1 MKILIIGAGDVGGH
15 LARVL
20 SRETQVDVIVVDQD
34 AQRLQE
40 LSDSLDIAVVHGS
53 GVLQGVLEKAGA
65 RKADYLVAATNID
78 EINLLAC
85 MAGERLGVANRIARI
100 RSDELADEVK
110 RLGQATLTVN
120 PEKAAGKAILDLL
133 VHSSVR
139 DYSEFLGGQ
148 VRMIS
153 LPVAAGGPLDGRSL
167 SKIAQK
173 FDRVAFRIVA
183 RVSNGITSIPGGED
197 VLRAG
202 DTVTFAMRSRDTVEI
217 FRMTG
222 IHDVASKHVM
232 ILGSTRIAVAVA
244 EDLQKLGGMNV
255 KLFTTGRDAW
265 ISDVQLAE
273 RLPRIDIFS
282 AGGKEIDTMAQHA
295 LGDMDVL
302 LSLTGDEE
310 DNIITCLVAK
320 HLGVRRTIT
329 LVRRADYMPIVKTIG
344 LDVGINERLIAA
356 QEILRYIRVGQLQQ
370 RQTLPGTGALVATF
384 QIDEGG
390 NLAGKPVTQLRLP
403 VPGLLAGVQRK
414 GAAFVPQGKDHL
426 EAGDQ
431 VIVATLEEHLAAL
444 EDYFG

>member
-1 MKILIIGAGDVGGH
+1 MRIIIVGAGDVGGF

-20 SRETQVDVIVVDQD
+20 SRETQVDITVVDQNGE
-34 AQRLQE
+34 RLQE
-40 LSDSLDIAVVHGS
+40 LADSLDIAVVQGS
-53 GVLQGVLEKAGA
+53 GTLQHTLEKAGA
-65 RKADYLVAATNID
+65 RGADYVVAATNID

-85 MAGERLGVANRIARI
+85 MAAERLGVSNRIARI
-100 RSDELADEVK
+100 RSDELAEEIK

-133 VHSSVR
+133 LHASVR

-153 LPVAAGGPLDGRSL
+153 LPVEAGGPLDGRSL
-167 SKIAQK
+167 LKLAQK
-173 FDRVAFRIVA
+173 FDRVSFRIVA
-183 RVSNGITSIPGGED
+183 RVSGGVTSIPGGED

-202 DTVTFAMRSRDTVEI
+202 DTATFAVRARDTVEI

-222 IHDVASKHVM
+222 IHDVASRHVM

-244 EDLQKLGGMNV
+244 EDLQKLGSMNV
-255 KLFTTGRDAW
+255 KLFTTGTDNW
-265 ISDVQLAE
+265 ISDYDLAE
-273 RLPRIDIFS
+273 RLPRIDIF
-282 AGGKEIDTMAQHA
+282 AADGKEIDTMAQHA
-295 LGDMDVL
+295 LGDMDVM

-310 DNIITCLVAK
+310 NNIITCLVAK
-320 HLGVRRTIT
+320 HLGVKRTIT

-384 QIDEGG
+384 RVDPAGP
-390 NLAGKPVTQLRLP
+390 LAGRAVAQLRFP
-403 VPGLLAGVQRK
+403 EHCLLAGVQRR
-414 GAAFVPQGKDHL
+414 GAAFVPQGKDVL
-426 EAGDQ
+426 EGGDQ
-431 VIVATLEEHLAAL
+431 VIVVTLEERLNVL
-444 EDYFG
+444 EAFFG